1 MTSDNQHI
9 SVVSSMSLFMLNVSV
24 TKNKTGRNFLTPHF
38 PIFPS
43 SHAQNHNVVIAPKS
57 PEAINNQYI
66 LRQMVDFNIAG
77 VISIIV
83 FYILILLVGIWA
95 GKKKP
100 PGEDDS
106 EDVMLAGRSIGVF
119 VGIFTMTGGSCAGM
133 HAWCC
138 CFVVV

>member
-1 MTSDNQHI
+1 MR
-9 SVVSSMSLFMLNVSV
+9 
-24 TKNKTGRNFLTPHF
+24 GRACLCAVF
-38 PIFPS
+38 PICDFHS
-43 SHAQNHNVVIAPKS
+43 SHRPPFHLA
-57 PEAINNQYI
+57 
-66 LRQMVDFNIAG
+66 RQMVDFNIAG

-119 VGIFTMTGGSCAGM
+119 VGIFTMTGE
-133 HAWCC
+133 WCC
-138 CFVVV
+138 SGTRCRCCFLCGSSQYELWLRISSCVFVGFMEVK